1 MGEAKTIAT
10 KPLQSFFIYVS
21 SQVVFRENSNNLVVV
36 GYVLTYP
43 GNKYDNNCFFGSLP
57 GILPTDITPISQA
70 GSIRR
75 RRTIYPDTDFKKGI
89 LVLLSTELCV
99 LLRLRV

>member
-21 SQVVFRENSNNLVVV
+21 SQVVFRENLNNLVVA
-36 GYVLTYP
+36 GHILTYL
-43 GNKYDNNCFFGSLP
+43 GNKYDNNCFLSLP

-75 RRTIYPDTDFKKGI
+75 RRTIYPDTGLKKGI
-89 LVLLSTELCV
+89 VVLLSIGL
-99 LLRLRV
+99 